1 MQSNGSLKIAS
12 APDRDGLADERQ
24 QASDQEGIASEVAPP
39 FDDARFRHELHQ
51 TVASLRAFARGLCG
65 NNAMAD
71 DLAQEALLKAWAA
84 RTSFRQGTN
93 LKAWIFTILRNH
105 YFTQRQRNARFAQWD
120 PEIAERSLVS
130 APSQGNGLD
139 LKDLY
144 RGLQTLSPEQREA
157 LLLVGAAGVSYEE
170 AAEICGCVIGT
181 IKSRV
186 ARARAALKNY
196 MEGDP
201 RLLSQRAQQNL
212 QLVD

>member
-1 MQSNGSLKIAS
+1 MQTSAS
-12 APDRDGLADERQ
+12 PRISPE
-24 QASDQEGIASEVAPP
+24 SDQDDGVAPAGASPAGGIAAEAVIDPP

-65 NNAMAD
+65 NRAMAD

-84 RTSFRQGTN
+84 RNSFRQGTN

-130 APSQGNGLD
+130 APSQGNGID

-157 LLLVGAAGVSYEE
+157 LLLVGATGVSYEE

-186 ARARAALKNY
+186 ARARTALKAY

-201 RLLSQRAQQNL
+201 PALQDKAQQRL
-212 QLVD
+212 AAE